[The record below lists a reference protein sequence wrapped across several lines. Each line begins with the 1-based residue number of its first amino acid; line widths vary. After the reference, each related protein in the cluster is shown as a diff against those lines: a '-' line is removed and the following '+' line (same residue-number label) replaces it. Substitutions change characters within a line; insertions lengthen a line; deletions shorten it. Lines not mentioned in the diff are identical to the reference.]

1 MKQKINKLNNN
12 EREIKKYR
20 SITINYPFFKK
31 KKTNYSY
38 HVGIRRQVFP
48 YALYKLFQRTQ
59 ENKLKTSYR

>member
-20 SITINYPFFKK
+20 SITINYPFFFKK

-38 HVGIRRQVFP
+38 HVGIRR
-48 YALYKLFQRTQ
+48 
-59 ENKLKTSYR
+59 

>member
-20 SITINYPFFKK
+20 SITINYPFFFK

-38 HVGIRRQVFP
+38 HVGIRR
-48 YALYKLFQRTQ
+48 
-59 ENKLKTSYR
+59 